1 MKKQKLL
8 ALAAIVLALIAI
20 VTACGLT
27 EQEVQQAVGTVENM
41 TSSELAGLSATIEA
55 LPQSQIDALATSASY
70 YGVPTLSPNQVTAV
84 VATVAAAR
92 ATATAVGS
100 AAASG
105 ERINATEVPVNQA
118 PIIIYFF
125 ASAPNQQQAQ
135 SGIRYFLNYVTDNAN
150 RVEIFGH
157 VMENPVEGSWPVY
170 DQSDNWVLWA
180 ANDTAWVEQ
189 SLQVVPDSATGA
201 TLQNVTVNSN
211 QINLALRDPQ
221 FVDGDQL
228 TVDVNGVVVV
238 NQYVTGGRQ
247 VAFPVT
253 LNSGANTVTIT
264 TLNAGVTPPLVAE
277 VTLSGVTAGPAM
289 QLTGGLNNGQ
299 QQSFIVTVP

>member
-1 MKKQKLL
+1 MKKQKSL

-27 EQEVQQAVGTVENM
+27 EQEVEQVVATVENLS
-41 TSSELAGLSATIEA
+41 SSELAGLSATIEA
-55 LPQSQIDALATSASY
+55 LPQSQVDALATSASY

-100 AAASG
+100 AVASG
-105 ERINATEVPVNQA
+105 ERVNATEVPVSQA
-118 PIIIYFF
+118 PIIVYFF
-125 ASAPNQQQAQ
+125 ASAPNQQQAE

-238 NQYVTGGRQ
+238 NQYVMGGRQ

-277 VTLSGVTAGPAM
+277 VSLSGVMAGPAM

-299 QQSFIVTVP
+299 QQSFTITAP

>member
-1 MKKQKLL
+1 MKKQKSL

-27 EQEVQQAVGTVENM
+27 EQEVEQVVATVENLS
-41 TSSELAGLSATIEA
+41 SSELAGLSATIEA
-55 LPQSQIDALATSASY
+55 LPQSQVDALATSASY

-100 AAASG
+100 AVASG
-105 ERINATEVPVNQA
+105 ERVNATEVPVSQA
-118 PIIIYFF
+118 PIIVYFF

-238 NQYVTGGRQ
+238 NQYVMGGRQ

-277 VTLSGVTAGPAM
+277 VSLSGVMAGPAM

-299 QQSFIVTVP
+299 QQSFTITAP

>member
-1 MKKQKLL
+1 MKKQKSL

-27 EQEVQQAVGTVENM
+27 EQEVEQVVATVENLS
-41 TSSELAGLSATIEA
+41 SSELAGLSATIEA
-55 LPQSQIDALATSASY
+55 LPQSQVDALATSASY

-100 AAASG
+100 AVASG
-105 ERINATEVPVNQA
+105 ERVNATEVPVSQA
-118 PIIIYFF
+118 PIIVYFF
-125 ASAPNQQQAQ
+125 ASAPNQQQAE

-238 NQYVTGGRQ
+238 NQYVMGGRQ

-277 VTLSGVTAGPAM
+277 VSLSGVTAGPAM

-299 QQSFIVTVP
+299 QQSFTITAP